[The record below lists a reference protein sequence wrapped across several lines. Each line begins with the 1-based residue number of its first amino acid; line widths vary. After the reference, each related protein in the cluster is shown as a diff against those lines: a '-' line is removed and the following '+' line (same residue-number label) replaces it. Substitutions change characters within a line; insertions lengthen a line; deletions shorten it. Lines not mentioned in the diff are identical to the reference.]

1 MNNEGF
7 KTTARL
13 LCACLLSVSFC
24 SQTALAL
31 NPRKS
36 ILQYSLDVWKQKD
49 GLPQV
54 SVRTIVQTRDGY
66 LWLGTEGGLVRFD
79 GVRFT
84 SFDKRNTSEI
94 RDNEIRS
101 LLEDRQGQSELDASR
116 SAAQ

>member
-1 MNNEGF
+1 GF

-84 SFDKRNTSEI
+84 SFDKRNTPEI

-101 LLEDRQGQSELDASR
+101 LLEDRQCNL
-116 SAAQ
+116 